1 MLRKIKN
8 VVIGFFCFL
17 IVSVSWLSAPLGF
30 EEGGANMNKMLAFG
44 LWILSVYLI
53 IKGKAIIATV
63 GTIAILL
70 AIIIPNGGIKFNSA
84 SMEWEG
90 LWEIVATIF
99 GIFIVGKFI
108 ADWFDS
114 SRKASEEIGERQE
127 NARKKGMAYCPECG
141 STSIQYYP
149 LGVPYKDTEYNEFR
163 DEVVEVVKYDDT
175 VHYHCNNCGRQ
186 WY

>member
-8 VVIGFFCFL
+8 VVIGFFCFS
-17 IVSVSWLSAPLGF
+17 IVSVGWLSAPLSF

-70 AIIIPNGGIKFNSA
+70 AIIIPNGGIKFNSTD
-84 SMEWEG
+84 WDG
-90 LWEIVATIF
+90 LEEVAVTII
-99 GIFIVGKFI
+99 GICIGGKILFKM
-108 ADWFDS
+108 FDS
-114 SRKASEEIGERQE
+114 HQEAYEEIGERQE
-127 NARKKGMAYCPECG
+127 EARKKGLACCPYCG

-149 LGVPYKDTEYNEFR
+149 LGVPYEDLG
-163 DEVVEVVKYDDT
+163 EVRHSSS
-175 VHYHCNNCGRQ
+175 HYHCNNCDKKWG
-186 WY
+186 